1 MVTLKL
7 IITSKANLT
16 LKYGSQFTAVKQL
29 FTKLIAAD
37 KKKKITTKVVYI
49 DDAASTKP
57 FGLTSVKKVKEKEC
71 KDFVDALYKKKKPA
85 YIVIFGAQDV
95 FPFQELTNNVYK
107 PDDDDDKTVP
117 SDLPYACD
125 SPYSKKIS
133 AFVNPVRVVGRI
145 PDIPKTA
152 DVSNLKILF
161 NNIIAQRPKPVAD
174 YEKYFAVTALVWENS
189 TQQSINNIFG
199 NYSGLLNSPPAKG
212 GYSKKQLAALS
223 HFYNCHGGLLD
234 TKYYGQKGAN
244 YPIALKAKD
253 VTNKI
258 SYGTVVA
265 AECCYGAQ
273 LMDPEEDG
281 FSIASNYLQNN
292 ALSFMGS
299 STIAYGPPKGQGL
312 ADLMCQYFM
321 INVHAG
327 ASAGRALLEARQKFL
342 NACGP
347 YLDPYE
353 LKTFAQFYILGDP
366 SLELVQDVKG
376 KDGSNTVENRRL
388 NLFSKGISIGQ
399 SVAPSQKVKAT
410 VKTKHKSDVNSILSQ
425 TGFSKN
431 LKENVYEAHFSSKT
445 TGEMKKAMQGGKTR
459 FRTYQKSKKKQK
471 GLFNIEVLV
480 VKENDE
486 QVLGYRVYVSR

>member
-1 MVTLKL
+1 MIKLKL

-37 KKKKITTKVVYI
+37 KKNKLTTKVIYI

-57 FGLTSVKKVKEKEC
+57 FGISSVKKLKEKEC
-71 KDFVDALYKKKKPA
+71 KDFVDALYKKQNPA

-107 PDDDDDKTVP
+107 PGDDDDQTVP

-133 AFVNPVRVVGRI
+133 GFVNPVRVVGRI
-145 PDIPKTA
+145 PDIPGAT
-152 DVSNLKILF
+152 DISYLKLLF
-161 NNIIAQRPKPVAD
+161 NNIIVQKPKPLAD

-199 NYSGLLNSPPAKG
+199 NYTGLLNSPPAMG
-212 GYSKKQLAALS
+212 GYSKKQLSPLS

-234 TKYYGQKGAN
+234 TNYYGQKGAA
-244 YPIALKAKD
+244 YPIALKAKNL
-253 VTNKI
+253 TNKI

-265 AECCYGAQ
+265 AECCYGVQ
-273 LMDPEEDG
+273 LMDPVTDG

-299 STIAYGPPKGQGL
+299 STIAYGPAKGQGL
-312 ADLMCQYFM
+312 ADLICQYFM

-342 NACGP
+342 NTCGP

-353 LKTFAQFYILGDP
+353 LKTLAQFYILGDP
-366 SLELVQDVKG
+366 SLQLVEDVKD
-376 KDGSNTVENRRL
+376 KSGSNTVENRRL

-399 SVAPSQKVKAT
+399 SVAPSEKVKTIA
-410 VKTKHKSDVNSILSQ
+410 KTKHKSDMSSILNE
-425 TGFSKN
+425 TGFKKN
-431 LKENVYEAHFSSKT
+431 LTESVYEAHFSSKT
-445 TGEMKKAMQGGKTR
+445 TGEIKKGMQGGKTR
-459 FRTYQKSKKKQK
+459 FRTYQKSRKKQN
-471 GLFNIEVLV
+471 GLLNIEVLV

-486 QVLGYRVYVSR
+486 QVLGYKVYVSR